1 MSEQKLYD
9 NERDI
14 MEMDMAGNYYCRHVS
29 AMTKEALHSKSDI
42 AAELGWRD
50 MQIDQLKAENEQL
63 REKTS
68 VMMGVGRGDGQL
80 FVHGD
85 YDSIKAAQAIV
96 LELGALRE
104 QLNEARELLETCKL
118 FYGCEHV
125 KGMDDWLEANKP

>member
-1 MSEQKLYD
+1 MNEVTRYDLDQYEGEWATMREDELGDYVLASDYDQLKAD
-9 NERDI
+9 NE
-14 MEMDMAGNYYCRHVS
+14 AYKN
-29 AMTKEALHSKSDI
+29 LHN
-42 AAELGWRD
+42 W
-50 MQIDQLKAENEQL
+50 LKAENEQL

-96 LELGALRE
+96 LERGALRE